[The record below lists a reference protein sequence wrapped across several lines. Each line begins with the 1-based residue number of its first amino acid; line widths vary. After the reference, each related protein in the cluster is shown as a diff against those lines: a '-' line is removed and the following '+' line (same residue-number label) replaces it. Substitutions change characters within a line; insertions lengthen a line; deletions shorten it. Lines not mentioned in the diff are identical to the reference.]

1 MAIASLSK
9 NMTVGARLWSL
20 VGVIL
25 IAMTGLGAYGLIQL
39 KATVGGLQTVYN
51 DRVVPLRDLKEIAD
65 MYAVNIVD
73 TTHKTRNGN
82 ISWEQSRQNVDA
94 AMKTIDEKWHGYLAT
109 VLVDDEQ
116 KLVAEI
122 HPLMERS
129 QTALTKLRAILQKED
144 KAQLTEFTINE
155 LYPVIDPLSDRF
167 SKLID
172 VQLIVAKQE
181 YDRGQAGYEMAR
193 KVFAGLLLASIVCS
207 AIIAFFIIRAL
218 NKQLGG
224 EPQYAAE
231 IAQRVAEGDLTVQ
244 VLTRDNDAGS
254 VLFSMRA
261 MVEKLAE
268 IIAEVRRSA
277 DSLSSASEEIS
288 ATSQSLSQSASEQ
301 AASVEESSASM
312 EQMSGSIHQ
321 NNENANVT
329 DGMAGKAAK
338 DAAEGGS
345 AVGQTVAAMKQI
357 ADKIRIIDDIAYQ
370 TNLLALNA
378 AIEAARAGSH
388 GSGFAVVAAEVRKL
402 AERSQVAS
410 QEIGEVARDSVLLA
424 ERAGGLLD
432 EIVPAIRKTSDLVQ
446 EIAAASNEQSGGA
459 AQISSAISQLSQATQ
474 QNAAAS
480 EELAATAEE
489 MSSQAQML
497 QQVMDYFK
505 VNDQQRA

>member
-1 MAIASLSK
+1 MGIVNLTQK
-9 NMTVGARLWSL
+9 MTVGARLWSL
-20 VGVIL
+20 VGIIL
-25 IAMTGLGAYGLIQL
+25 LAMAGLGAYGLFQL

-51 DRVVPLRDLKEIAD
+51 DRVVPLRDLKIIAD
-65 MYAVNIVD
+65 VYAVNIVD
-73 TTHKTRNGN
+73 TTHKLRNGN
-82 ISWEQSRQNVDA
+82 IGWDQARQNVDA
-94 AMKTIDEKWHGYLAT
+94 ASKTIDEKWRGYLAT

-116 KLVAEI
+116 KLAAEI
-122 HPLMERS
+122 HPLMEKS
-129 QTALTKLRAILQKED
+129 KIALTKLRAILQSED
-144 KAQLTEFTINE
+144 KAQLTAFTINE

-167 SKLID
+167 SQLIG
-172 VQLIVAKQE
+172 VQLVVAKEVYEQ
-181 YDRGQAGYEMAR
+181 GQAGYEMAR
-193 KVFAGLLLASIVCS
+193 VIFIGLLLASIVCS

-218 NKQLGG
+218 NRQLGG

-231 IAQRVAEGDLTVQ
+231 IAQRVAEGDLTVE
-244 VLTRDNDAGS
+244 VITKTNDHSS
-254 VLFSMRA
+254 VLFSMRT
-261 MVEKLAE
+261 MVEKLGD

-288 ATSQSLSQSASEQ
+288 ATSQSLSQSAGEQ

-312 EQMSGSIHQ
+312 EQMSGSIQQ

-329 DGMAGKAAK
+329 DGMAGKAAR
-338 DAAEGGS
+338 DASEGGE
-345 AVGQTVAAMKQI
+345 AVEQTVAAMKQI
-357 ADKIRIIDDIAYQ
+357 AAKIRIIDDIAYQ

-424 ERAGGLLD
+424 ERAGSLLGD
-432 EIVPAIRKTSDLVQ
+432 MVPAIRKTSDLVQ
-446 EIAAASNEQSGGA
+446 EIAAASSEQSSGA
-459 AQISSAISQLSQATQ
+459 AQISSAISQLSQTTQ

-489 MSSQAQML
+489 MSSQAQLL
-497 QQVMDYFK
+497 QQMMDYFK
-505 VNDQQRA
+505 VAKLRA